1 MPTTCEL
8 PAVRNPLPME
18 RLIVSRMRELGLS
31 MEDMPARLQMA
42 QRPRTLN
49 LLSRLMQ
56 GTVPRKPHLL
66 NWLPAALEVDP
77 EVVQNALAATQ
88 ETLRRRKAEED
99 ARRQSRSAEHWCPLA
114 VLVTERRIP
123 QPIFIGMMGM
133 EKLTRLGALPENI
146 TRDERVAIALE
157 RARERV
163 ARWGG
168 ESISGF
174 GRVFGVRIQHLV
186 GDVVCYDLEG
196 NEAPELEDQ
205 WIASLRD
212 DGRVRKRGG

>member
-1 MPTTCEL
+1 
-8 PAVRNPLPME
+8 ME

-31 MEDMPARLQMA
+31 MEDMPARLRMA

-49 LLSRLMQ
+49 LLHRLMQ

-77 EVVQNALAATQ
+77 EVVQNALAATH

-99 ARRQSRSAEHWCPLA
+99 ARRQSLSAEHWHPLA

-123 QPIFIGMMGM
+123 QPWFIGMMGM
-133 EKLTRLGALPENI
+133 EKLTRLGELPENI
-146 TRDERVAIALE
+146 TRAERVAMALE

-186 GDVVCYDLEG
+186 GDVAWYDLEG
-196 NEAPELEDQ
+196 NDAPELEGQ

-212 DGRVRKRGG
+212 DGRVRKRGS